1 MYDTAVFVYC
11 SCEVPYL
18 TILVASITMK
28 AAMRHITNKTVK
40 HSSLLSK
47 TIEVIFSTFLKK
59 KKSQKLTERAYTF
72 QQTLTNVF
80 YYLSH
85 YIYKLAKMKI
95 YQFSST
101 QFSPSRFALFCAHCN
116 GLILKTRE
124 VITME
129 NCYYRTGSLVMYFG
143 SSRLTY
149 SL

>member
-59 KKSQKLTERAYTF
+59 RNLKNWLRGHIHFSKLSPIF
-72 QQTLTNVF
+72 SII
-80 YYLSH
+80 YLIIFISWPKWK
-85 YIYKLAKMKI
+85 YISFIQHSSLLSVLLCFVHIVMDLFLKQEKWLQWKI
-95 YQFSST
+95 
-101 QFSPSRFALFCAHCN
+101 
-116 GLILKTRE
+116 
-124 VITME
+124 VITE
-129 NCYYRTGSLVMYFG
+129 QVALVMYFG